1 VGFICQAIDAARQCH
16 KASIQS
22 KQASSYMPTAL
33 DITNERERALLA
45 PYAQRSADSAG
56 RRHPEPAHPY
66 RGPYQRDRDRIL
78 HCAAFRRL
86 SYKTQVFTG
95 EMGDYH
101 RTRLTHTLEVAS
113 IARTIA
119 RALQLNE
126 DLVEALAL
134 AHDIG
139 HPPFGH
145 SGEDVLNECLREHG
159 GFTHNAQALR
169 IFEVLETRYPD
180 FPGLNLTAE
189 VLEGQRA
196 RAEKGRRGKFEEG
209 DGSAPDS
216 NNSLLAPR
224 SPLLEVQVL
233 DAADSIAYD
242 AHDADDALE
251 LGLLRLEE
259 LLEVPMWREASERV
273 GRRFT
278 NLNDRHLRRAI
289 VHAVID
295 WQVSDIVVATEDE
308 IADRGIGSVEGV
320 RSASTIVQPTPELAG
335 KKTGLE
341 RFLFDRVYRHPDV
354 LTKRRH
360 AQQALRESFEL
371 LVKKPDQLPVKFRRI
386 AERDGVHRAVGD
398 YLGGM
403 TDRYAVEEH
412 ERLMRL

>member
-1 VGFICQAIDAARQCH
+1 
-16 KASIQS
+16 
-22 KQASSYMPTAL
+22 MPTAL

-119 RALQLNE
+119 RALRLNE

-196 RAEKGRRGKFEEG
+196 RAEEQGATQRVPGREHRAGSQEREAGKTALS
-209 DGSAPDS
+209 GSVLPAPS
-216 NNSLLAPR
+216 SPLQAPC

-242 AHDADDALE
+242 AHDADDSLE

-259 LLEVPMWREASERV
+259 LLEVPMWREAAARV

-278 NLNDRHLRRAI
+278 NLSDRHLRRAI

-295 WQVSDIVVATEDE
+295 WQVSDLLEVSERE
-308 IADRGIGSVEGV
+308 IAGREICSVEGV
-320 RSASTIVQPTPELAG
+320 RGTSTIVHPSPELAE
-335 KKTGLE
+335 KKSGLE
-341 RFLFDRVYRHPDV
+341 QFLFSRVYRHPDV
-354 LTKRRH
+354 LAKRRT

-371 LVKKPDQLPVKFRRI
+371 LVEKPDRLPAKFRRL

-398 YLGGM
+398 YLAGM

-412 ERLMRL
+412 LRLVRL

>member
-1 VGFICQAIDAARQCH
+1 MSDA
-16 KASIQS
+16 
-22 KQASSYMPTAL
+22 TA
-33 DITNERERALLA
+33 ERERVLLA
-45 PYAQRSADSAG
+45 SYAQHSAASAG
-56 RRHPEPAHPY
+56 RRHPEPPHPY
-66 RGPYQRDRDRIL
+66 RGSYQRDRDRIL

-119 RALQLNE
+119 RALRLNE

-145 SGEDVLNECLREHG
+145 SGEDVLDECLREHG

-169 IFEVLETRYPD
+169 IFEVLETRYPG

-196 RAEKGRRGKFEEG
+196 RAEKGRGARSEERVNDESGRPNGGK
-209 DGSAPDS
+209 
-216 NNSLLAPR
+216 SLLAPQ
-224 SPLLEVQVL
+224 SSLLEVQVL

-242 AHDADDALE
+242 AHDADDSLE
-251 LGLLRLEE
+251 LGLLRLSE
-259 LLEVPMWREASERV
+259 LLDVPMWREAAERV
-273 GRRFT
+273 GQRFS

-289 VHAVID
+289 VHTVID
-295 WQVSDIVVATEDE
+295 WQVSDVLTVTQRE
-308 IADRGIGSVEGV
+308 IAERGIRSVADV
-320 RSASTIVQPTPELAG
+320 RSMPTLVNPSTELAE
-335 KKTGLE
+335 KKLGLE
-341 RFLFDRVYRHPDV
+341 RFLFERVYRHPDV
-354 LTKRRH
+354 LAKRRH
-360 AQQALRESFEL
+360 AQQALRESFQW
-371 LVKKPDQLPVKFRRI
+371 LVNEPDQLPAKLRRL

-398 YLGGM
+398 YLAGM

-412 ERLMRL
+412 ERLASR